1 MSEEGPFFCITLREG
16 GKWAVEAE
24 WPDGSIDLAA
34 EFSDYFE
41 ATNWVTNK
49 GAAWIEQRMPAMPEA
64 TGDL

>member
-34 EFSDYFE
+34 QS
-41 ATNWVTNK
+41 V
-49 GAAWIEQRMPAMPEA
+49 IISRPR
-64 TGDL
+64 TG